1 MAVGYAT
8 CPRVLPSVAV
18 HLAADRAA
26 SPLLAT
32 LAAPWGARKS
42 PLCLALGLLA
52 PQPMTLIHPF
62 PRGGLTSH
70 LHSNLQEARDALAR
84 SGSRP
89 RCDPH
94 AADVASSHGDP
105 RWGRVTRSGQCE
117 KLVPTLSGPLVGE
130 GIRSYALLDFEFLP
144 KHITEPM

>member
-1 MAVGYAT
+1 MAVSREVGGGALLASLPDPSGASSQGLLSGTPWRVAVGYVT

-62 PRGGLTSH
+62 P
-70 LHSNLQEARDALAR
+70 
-84 SGSRP
+84 
-89 RCDPH
+89 
-94 AADVASSHGDP
+94 
-105 RWGRVTRSGQCE
+105 
-117 KLVPTLSGPLVGE
+117 VG
-130 GIRSYALLDFEFLP
+130 
-144 KHITEPM
+144 T